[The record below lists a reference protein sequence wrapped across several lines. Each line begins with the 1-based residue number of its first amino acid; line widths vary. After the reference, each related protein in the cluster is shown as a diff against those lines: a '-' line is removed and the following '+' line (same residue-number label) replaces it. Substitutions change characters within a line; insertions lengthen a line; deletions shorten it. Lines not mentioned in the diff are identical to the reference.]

1 MAPSPHYRVGF
12 GWDRHLWT
20 WANPERPLVLGGV
33 TLPDANISVIAHSD
47 GDVVL
52 HAITD
57 AILGALGEPDIGEIF
72 PNTDPQWNGASS
84 DQFLTAAVEVMQGK
98 GGRIGNVDVTIIV
111 DDLKIS
117 PHKAA
122 MIELIATLLGCGM
135 DQVNVKGKTTEIEC
149 VSMDEASIDC
159 HAVVLIEMGGDGR

>member
-20 WANPERPLVLGGV
+20 WANPQRPLVLGGV
-33 TLPDANISVIAHSD
+33 TLPDADISVIAHSD

-84 DQFLTAAVEVMQGK
+84 DQFLAAAVEVMQGK
-98 GGRIGNVDVTIIV
+98 GGRIGNIDVTIIT
-111 DDLKIS
+111 DFIKIS
-117 PHKAA
+117 PHKSA
-122 MIELIATLLGCGM
+122 MIELIATLLECEAG
-135 DQVNVKGKTTEIEC
+135 QVNVKGKTTEIES
-149 VSMDEASIDC
+149 VPMDEASIDC
-159 HAVVLIEMGGDGR
+159 HAVVLIQWNGEGR